1 MTRLSALLILF
12 LLSVL
17 YIAVHIAFAR
27 IEPVKAYYY
36 DPETRDTWEVIEYI
50 EIDEREE

>member
-1 MTRLSALLILF
+1 MKQSFFLALF

-36 DPETRDTWEVIEYI
+36 DPATGRTWETIEFV
-50 EIDEREE
+50 ERDERR